1 MKNIETSV
9 GVIPTQ
15 EKKQEEV
22 VEEGKKY
29 IRKENEVI
37 FCLEEAPEFQI
48 SAVARWGENARGE
61 ILEQPDIYFRHVSTG
76 RLCQSVWAC
85 LGDEVYDQYAEE
97 KWETLAYRLR
107 VMLRRDL
114 RRIVCGEKK
123 YEIHPSETI
132 QKIIYT
138 KMEKEYNA
146 RGEKTYKN
154 AINRENAREKKQIKK

>member
-1 MKNIETSV
+1 MKNIGASV
-9 GVIPTQ
+9 SAVLTT
-15 EKKQEEV
+15 EKKEAEV
-22 VEEGKKY
+22 EKVEGEGKKY

-37 FCLEEAPEFQI
+37 FCLEEAPEYQI

-61 ILEQPDIYFRHVSTG
+61 IVEQPDIYFRHISTG

-123 YEIHPSETI
+123 YEIHPI
-132 QKIIYT
+132 
-138 KMEKEYNA
+138 
-146 RGEKTYKN
+146 
-154 AINRENAREKKQIKK
+154 

>member
-1 MKNIETSV
+1 MKNIGASASAVLT
-9 GVIPTQ
+9 P
-15 EKKQEEV
+15 EKKEVKKKV
-22 VEEGKKY
+22 VEEGGKY

-48 SAVARWGENARGE
+48 FAVARWGENARGE
-61 ILEQPDIYFRHVSTG
+61 IVEQPDIYFRHILTG

-85 LGDEVYDQYAEE
+85 FGDEVYDKYAEE

-123 YEIHPSETI
+123 YEIHPI
-132 QKIIYT
+132 
-138 KMEKEYNA
+138 
-146 RGEKTYKN
+146 
-154 AINRENAREKKQIKK
+154 

>member
-1 MKNIETSV
+1 MKNIGASV
-9 GVIPTQ
+9 SAVLTV
-15 EKKQEEV
+15 EKKEAEKKTA
-22 VEEGKKY
+22 EKEGAKY

-37 FCLEEAPEFQI
+37 FCLDEAREYQI

-61 ILEQPDIYFRHVSTG
+61 IVEQPDIYFRHILTG

-85 LGDEVYDQYAEE
+85 FGDEVYDKYAEE

-123 YEIHPSETI
+123 YEIHPI
-132 QKIIYT
+132 
-138 KMEKEYNA
+138 
-146 RGEKTYKN
+146 
-154 AINRENAREKKQIKK
+154 